1 MSIFMKGFVK
11 QGAAIG
17 TKLGFPTINIAYS
30 GEESG
35 VFAGKVLLDGE
46 WHLAA
51 VNIGGRPTVDDKTDL
66 CEAFLLDWD
75 GEIAEGTEVKIELLQ
90 KIREVKKFVSLDDL
104 KEQISKDVEFIKN
117 CYTARGNKS

>member
-1 MSIFMKGFVK
+1 MSIVL
-11 QGAAIG
+11 QGLTQGGAG
-17 TKLGFPTINIAYS
+17 VGHKLSFPTINISYS
-30 GEESG
+30 GDESG

-51 VNIGGRPTVDDKTDL
+51 VNIGGRPTIDDKTDL
-66 CEAFLLDWD
+66 CESFLLDWE

-90 KIREVKKFVSLDDL
+90 KIREVKKFDSKEDL
-104 KEQISKDVEFIKN
+104 KNQISKDVEFIKN

>member
-1 MSIFMKGFVK
+1 MSTVL
-11 QGAAIG
+11 QGLTQSGSAVG
-17 TKLGFPTINIAYS
+17 HQLTFPTINISYS
-30 GEESG
+30 GEDSG
-35 VFAGKVLLDGE
+35 VFAGKVLINSK

-90 KIREVKKFVSLDDL
+90 KIREVKKFDSLDDL

>member
-1 MSIFMKGFVK
+1 MSIVL
-11 QGAAIG
+11 QGLTQGGAG
-17 TKLGFPTINIAYS
+17 VGHKLSFPTINISYS
-30 GEESG
+30 GYESG

-66 CEAFLLDWD
+66 CEAFLLDWE

-90 KIREVKKFVSLDDL
+90 KIREVKKFDSKEDL
-104 KEQISKDVEFIKN
+104 KNQISKDVEFIKN